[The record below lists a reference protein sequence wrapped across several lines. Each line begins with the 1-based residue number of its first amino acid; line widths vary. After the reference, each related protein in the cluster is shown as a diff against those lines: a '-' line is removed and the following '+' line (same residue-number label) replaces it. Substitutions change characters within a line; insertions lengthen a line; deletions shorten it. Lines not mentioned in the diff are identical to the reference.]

1 MGWDNKHKIFIKFC
15 KLCISAAIPDGIC
28 SPAPT
33 ACQWISR
40 TIRLFVCLFI
50 CFCFVVLMCQ
60 TCSFLVL
67 VHHQWKNKKPLVI
80 NSALHQYLTVRSH
93 RTRRERQSGRKS
105 FIFNES
111 RRRAP
116 ARAARRVLDDE
127 SVEESWN
134 QVNFMA
140 MSYDCHNSN
149 SN

>member
-60 TCSFLVL
+60 TCNFLVL
-67 VHHQWKNKKPLVI
+67 IHHQWKKQKTFSNKQCPPPI
-80 NSALHQYLTVRSH
+80 SNCAFTPD
-93 RTRRERQSGRKS
+93 
-105 FIFNES
+105 
-111 RRRAP
+111 A
-116 ARAARRVLDDE
+116 ARASKWPEVLHFQWE
-127 SVEESWN
+127 PAACRHAHILSHTYTSVKCYNISANVVVYLCTLMPE
-134 QVNFMA
+134 
-140 MSYDCHNSN
+140 
-149 SN
+149 